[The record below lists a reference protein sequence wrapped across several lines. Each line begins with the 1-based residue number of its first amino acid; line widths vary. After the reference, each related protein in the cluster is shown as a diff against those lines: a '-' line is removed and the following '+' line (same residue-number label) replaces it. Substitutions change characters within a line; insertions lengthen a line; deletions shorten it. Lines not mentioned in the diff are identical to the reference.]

1 MGPSVQGVYSALG
14 TAGLPVA
21 AAAKFPHLG
30 LPWLV
35 TGHSSGFMF
44 GILPYVVT
52 AAATLGCFLSPGY
65 PVLCLALCY
74 SATLFLEASEYF
86 FLSLLGKLLL
96 ILQVSMP
103 TPAWLSFV

>member
-35 TGHSSGFMF
+35 AGHSSGFMF

-52 AAATLGCFLSPGY
+52 AAATLGCCLLDTLCSVFPFVT
-65 PVLCLALCY
+65 VL
-74 SATLFLEASEYF
+74 
-86 FLSLLGKLLL
+86 
-96 ILQVSMP
+96 
-103 TPAWLSFV
+103 LSF